1 MLKPSLEDVVQVN
14 DSDRR
19 FTLEIEHE
27 QRCDR
32 PGSIL
37 FHSRKCFGSKRIFGD
52 SSRCQRHHLLC
63 AFAEYFSTV
72 RLQTAAQIAVR
83 YNADEV
89 SLFVNNPRD
98 AEPLVGYFEERFLD
112 RRIKADDWQF
122 AAPMHQIFHPQ

>member
-37 FHSRKCFGSKRIFGD
+37 FHSRKCFGGKRIFGD

-98 AEPLVGYFEERFLD
+98 AEPLVGISKSASLIAVSKRT
-112 RRIKADDWQF
+112 IG
-122 AAPMHQIFHPQ
+122 